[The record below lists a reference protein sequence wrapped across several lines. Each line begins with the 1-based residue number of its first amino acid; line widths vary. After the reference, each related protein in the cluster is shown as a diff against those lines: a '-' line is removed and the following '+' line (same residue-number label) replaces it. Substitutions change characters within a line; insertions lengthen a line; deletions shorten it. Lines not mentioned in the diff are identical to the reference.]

1 MLTVIR
7 SMLATVQVAF
17 LLPQSTDRH
26 CLTQHVRGEDMSEFR
41 STQENNEAFIRER
54 AYHLWELEGRQEG
67 RASEYWHR
75 AKEQLDSDSHAAYP
89 PAASRGHRT

>member
-41 STQENNEAFIRER
+41 STQENNEALIRER

-75 AKEQLDSDSHAAYP
+75 AKEY
-89 PAASRGHRT
+89 ASGEGRLAE

>member
-1 MLTVIR
+1 LLPFKSR
-7 SMLATVQVAF
+7 SSGF
-17 LLPQSTDRH
+17 PQSTNGH

-41 STQENNEAFIRER
+41 STQENNEALIRER

-75 AKEQLDSDSHAAYP
+75 AKEQLDSDTHAAYP